1 MNSALH
7 ARGTEGLPASSQ
19 RTILLVDDDAGILG
33 ALAPTLASYGY
44 AVESASDGQEALA
57 TFDQVRPDL
66 VLLDLMLPLLDGS
79 EVCRRIRAQAPT
91 PIVVLSVKGSEADI
105 VSVLDLGADD
115 YLVKPFRL
123 AELLARI
130 RAVLRRREPGAGAAI
145 SCGDLQIDTQSHRV
159 AVSGRLIVL
168 TPTEYSVLHELA
180 CHVGRV
186 VTTRQI
192 IQNVWGPQY
201 SDATDYVKGVVRRL
215 RVKIEP
221 DPAHPRYLLTEP
233 HMGYR
238 LNDQP

>member
-1 MNSALH
+1 MNSALQ
-7 ARGTEGLPASSQ
+7 ARASDELPVAAR
-19 RTILLVDDDAGILG
+19 RTILLVDDDAGIIG
-33 ALAPTLASYGY
+33 ALAPTLVSYGY
-44 AVESASDGQEALA
+44 TVESASDGQKALA
-57 TFDQVRPDL
+57 AFDQVRPDL
-66 VLLDLMLPLLDGS
+66 VLLDLMLPLLDGN

-105 VSVLDLGADD
+105 VSVLDIGADD

-123 AELLARI
+123 AELLARV
-130 RAVLRRREPGAGAAI
+130 RAVLRRRDPGASI
-145 SCGDLQIDTQSHRV
+145 SCGDLQIDTQSHRAV
-159 AVSGRLIVL
+159 VSGRPIIL
-168 TPTEYSVLHELA
+168 TPTEYAVLHELA

-192 IQNVWGPQY
+192 LQHVWGPQY